1 MLYAINNV
9 LIYYPGGKVIRKS
22 VTMTMKLRI
31 DGYSFGRMTV
41 GGKEFTSDL
50 IIHRD
55 GRIQDRWWRAQGHNL
70 LPDDI
75 TSVLDAGPEKLVIGT
90 GAMGMMSVSESV
102 LDLCEKR
109 VIEVEVYRTA
119 EAVKRFN
126 KAVVAG
132 TTVAACFHLT
142 C

>member
-1 MLYAINNV
+1 
-9 LIYYPGGKVIRKS
+9 
-22 VTMTMKLRI
+22 MTMKLRI
-31 DGYSFGRMTV
+31 DDYSFGRMTI

-55 GRIQDRWWRAQGHNL
+55 GRIQDNWWRTQGHKL
-70 LPDDI
+70 IPGDI
-75 TSVLDAGPEKLVIGT
+75 TTVLDAGPEKLVIGT
-90 GAMGMMSVSESV
+90 GAMGLMSVSES
-102 LDLCEKR
+102 LLELCEKR
-109 VIEVEVYRTA
+109 GIEVEVYRTA
-119 EAVKRFN
+119 AAVKRFN

>member
-1 MLYAINNV
+1 MLA
-9 LIYYPGGKVIRKS
+9 
-22 VTMTMKLRI
+22 MTMKLRI

-50 IIHRD
+50 IIHLD
-55 GRIQDRWWRAQGHNL
+55 GHIQDRWWRAQGHNL

-90 GAMGMMSVSESV
+90 GANGLMSVSESV
-102 LDLCEKR
+102 LDLCENR
-109 VIEVEVYRTA
+109 GIEVEVYRTA

-126 KAVVAG
+126 KAVEADRV
-132 TTVAACFHLT
+132 VSACFHLT